1 MPQVGVDLV
10 AKGNIASEAN
20 KAADAMASLADQEH
34 KVQAIARSLG
44 STDIKLVGKALDTV
58 AKNEAKAVTERI
70 KGEKAAQAEVDK
82 AAKEKEKAVAKN
94 AAAEKKAHNREV
106 KYARQD
112 LRGLGISLE
121 MQDKILSK
129 VGPEMAG
136 ALATGAELAAGVGV
150 ALLAAAVAA
159 TALGYA
165 ISSAALEA
173 GNARDS
179 AQSLMGVLT
188 AGQGEKALKLVD
200 GLAEQLGM
208 RFDVARQ
215 AFVDFRKAGLDNKQA
230 AALLKLKAD
239 LDAVDSSGKLSAEA
253 VSKVLSHKGKAGTSE
268 EMALLAKQA
277 GVLGNGAKA
286 AEARFTTLGGALA
299 SIDNTKTVAL
309 QQIFDRISPSI
320 AAAASKVALFLDQFV
335 NSEKGIKLLDKLG
348 DTISWVVDTAVS
360 SLPLIAKT
368 LDGLITAG
376 EMVVNAYNAV
386 ADVFATNSTAAAIAS
401 AAFTG
406 LKVVGTILVGA
417 LALVAG
423 AAAAMTA
430 PLFLAVGAVLAVTG
444 AIASALSYIFNL
456 GSEMAKAGSAIIDGL
471 IGGIMSK
478 IANVKAV
485 IGNLASSISGGFKS
499 ALGIASPSKVF
510 AQFGKHTAAGYEQGV
525 DKHMPTGEDFADKVA
540 PGGSAAPVASAGAAT
555 TGGGGGVGAG
565 VYIENLVV
573 PVGVEPEPFARAVRR
588 ELTLLL
594 QMIQISKGAPA

>member
-1 MPQVGVDLV
+1 MPQVGVELV

-20 KAADAMASLADQEH
+20 KAADAMAALAASEH

-44 STDIKLVGKALDTV
+44 TKDVKLVGKALEQV
-58 AKNEAKAVTERI
+58 AQAEAKAI
-70 KGEKAAQAEVDK
+70 
-82 AAKEKEKAVAKN
+82 AKN
-94 AAAEKKAHNREV
+94 SAAEKKAHTREV
-106 KYARQD
+106 KYAKQD

-121 MQDKILSK
+121 MQDKILAK
-129 VGPEMAG
+129 IGPEMAG
-136 ALATGAELAAGVGV
+136 ALATGVELAAG
-150 ALLAAAVAA
+150 LAAGIAVAAVAA

-179 AQSLMGVLT
+179 AGALMGVLT

-253 VSKVLSHKGKAGTSE
+253 VSKVLSHKGKAGTAE

-277 GVLGNGAKA
+277 GVLGNGARA
-286 AEARFTTLGGALA
+286 AEGRFTTLGGALA
-299 SIDNTKTVAL
+299 SLDNTKTVAL

-320 AAAASKVALFLDQFV
+320 AAAAGKVALFVDSFV

-348 DTISWVVDTAVS
+348 DTIAWVVDTAVS
-360 SLPLIAKT
+360 SLPMIASA
-368 LDGLITAG
+368 LDGVISAG
-376 EMVVNAYNAV
+376 EWVVNAYNAV
-386 ADVFATNSTAAAIAS
+386 ANVFATNSTAATALS
-401 AAFTG
+401 YVVTG
-406 LKVVGTILVGA
+406 LKVVGYA
-417 LALVAG
+417 LAAALGVVV
-423 AAAAMTA
+423 AAAVLMAA
-430 PLFLAVGAVLAVTG
+430 PLYAAVAAVLAVTG
-444 AIASALSYIFNL
+444 AIASAIAYVYNL
-456 GSEMAKAGSAIIDGL
+456 GAEMTKAGAAIINGL

-525 DKHMPTGEDFADKVA
+525 DKHMPTGEDFAANVA
-540 PGGSAAPVASAGAAT
+540 PGGSAAPVASAGAAAAGA
-555 TGGGGGVGAG
+555 GGGGGPLVW
-565 VYIENLVV
+565 IENLVV
-573 PVGVEPEPFARAVRR
+573 PVGLDPEPFARAVRR
-588 ELTLLL
+588 EVTLML
-594 QMIQISKGAPA
+594 QMLQISKGATA